1 MLMNF
6 FKNKVVLISYN
17 KEIKNL
23 AILNLTSNTRKLIN
37 IMYIVT
43 TTVIIKNLKNLYFL
57 YYKR

>member
-37 IMYIVT
+37 IMYTVT
-43 TTVIIKNLKNLYFL
+43 TTVIIKNLKKLYFL